1 MVIGHPK
8 TPLLLEL
15 NPWWYVGLWRVFW
28 VKWPFIAISSP
39 SRMQCLSNAA
49 YLYPASFILYTPGSK
64 ADNVFCSRTQHN
76 DPAGN
81 CTPNFGSGVHTT
93 APGPPRF
100 VRTRRTNNYTRPV
113 CSLDKHRKLL
123 VQSRNKHILH
133 HWSILRWDLSST
145 HLKRNWKK
153 NENKGKER
161 KKKRNDSCHFCLWA
175 GFDSCLTCF
184 ARAEGWSP
192 QKWIVLIINEIKDF
206 SHNNG
211 SLSKKPLA
219 MLTRTVR

>member
-1 MVIGHPK
+1 MCGDGYRSPK
-8 TPLLLEL
+8 DPSPPRAKPLMICWLMKSLLSQ
-15 NPWWYVGLWRVFW
+15 V
-28 VKWPFIAISSP
+28 AIYRHLFP
-39 SRMQCLSNAA
+39 LPDAKAA

-100 VRTRRTNNYTRPV
+100 PRTRRTNNYTRPV

-123 VQSRNKHILH
+123 VQSRSKHILH

-145 HLKRNWKK
+145 HLKRNWK
-153 NENKGKER
+153 
-161 KKKRNDSCHFCLWA
+161 
-175 GFDSCLTCF
+175 
-184 ARAEGWSP
+184 
-192 QKWIVLIINEIKDF
+192 
-206 SHNNG
+206 
-211 SLSKKPLA
+211 
-219 MLTRTVR
+219 

>member
-28 VKWPFIAISSP
+28 VKWPFIAT
-39 SRMQCLSNAA
+39 
-49 YLYPASFILYTPGSK
+49 SFILYTPGSK

-100 VRTRRTNNYTRPV
+100 PRTRRTNNYTRPV

-206 SHNNG
+206 PHNNR

>member
-28 VKWPFIAISSP
+28 VKWPFIAT
-39 SRMQCLSNAA
+39 
-49 YLYPASFILYTPGSK
+49 SFILYTPGSK

-93 APGPPRF
+93 VPGPPHF
-100 VRTRRTNNYTRPV
+100 PRTRRTNIYTRPV

-123 VQSRNKHILH
+123 VQSRSKHILH

-153 NENKGKER
+153 IENKGKER

-192 QKWIVLIINEIKDF
+192 QKWIVFIINVIKDF
-206 SHNNG
+206 PHNNG
-211 SLSKKPLA
+211 LLSKKPLA

>member
-28 VKWPFIAISSP
+28 VKWPFIAT
-39 SRMQCLSNAA
+39 
-49 YLYPASFILYTPGSK
+49 SFILYTPGSK

-100 VRTRRTNNYTRPV
+100 ARTRRTNNYTRPV

-175 GFDSCLTCF
+175 GFDSCPTCF

-192 QKWIVLIINEIKDF
+192 QKWIVFIINVIKDF
-206 SHNNG
+206 PHNNG

-219 MLTRTVR
+219 MLTRTVS

>member
-28 VKWPFIAISSP
+28 VKWPFIAT
-39 SRMQCLSNAA
+39 
-49 YLYPASFILYTPGSK
+49 SFILYTPGSK

-76 DPAGN
+76 DPAEN

-100 VRTRRTNNYTRPV
+100 ARTRRTNNYTRPV
-113 CSLDKHRKLL
+113 YSLDKHRKLL

-175 GFDSCLTCF
+175 GFDSCPTCF

-206 SHNNG
+206 PHNNG

>member
-1 MVIGHPK
+1 
-8 TPLLLEL
+8 
-15 NPWWYVGLWRVFW
+15 
-28 VKWPFIAISSP
+28 
-39 SRMQCLSNAA
+39 MQCLSKAA

-64 ADNVFCSRTQHN
+64 EDNVFCSRTQHN

-93 APGPPRF
+93 APGPPRLP
-100 VRTRRTNNYTRPV
+100 RTRRTNNYTRPV
-113 CSLDKHRKLL
+113 CSLGKHRKLL

-161 KKKRNDSCHFCLWA
+161 KKKKEWFLSL
-175 GFDSCLTCF
+175 L
-184 ARAEGWSP
+184 
-192 QKWIVLIINEIKDF
+192 
-206 SHNNG
+206 
-211 SLSKKPLA
+211 SLSRIWFMSYIFCQSWRVVPSEMDSLYYQCH
-219 MLTRTVR
+219 